1 MSSTGNADAHALF
14 ISDLHLCE
22 SRPDITA
29 QFIQF
34 LQHTA
39 IHAEALYILGDL
51 FEYWAGDDDLTDPHH
66 HSIIQALAGLSQ
78 QGIAC
83 YLIHGNRDF
92 LMGAAFAHAA
102 RLVILQDPSMRN
114 LYGHQV
120 LLSHG
125 DALCTDD
132 VAYQAFR
139 RQVRQPEW
147 QQQFLNQPL
156 ATRKAQI
163 EALRMRSE
171 EEKNIKAESIMDVN
185 EGAVA
190 DLLRT
195 HGYPRIFIHG
205 HTHRPALHQLD
216 IDGHAI
222 ERWVLGDW
230 YEQGSCLE
238 LSQSGC
244 RVLRPGR
251 NTGDRWQ

>member
-102 RLVILQDPSMRN
+102 RLEILQDPSMRN

-156 ATRKAQI
+156 EPEKHRSKRYACVAKKKRTSRRKASWTSTRVPSPI
-163 EALRMRSE
+163 FSERMAILEFSFTAIRTGLHCTNSTLTGMPSNAGYWE
-171 EEKNIKAESIMDVN
+171 TGTNKAAASN
-185 EGAVA
+185 
-190 DLLRT
+190 
-195 HGYPRIFIHG
+195 
-205 HTHRPALHQLD
+205 
-216 IDGHAI
+216 
-222 ERWVLGDW
+222 
-230 YEQGSCLE
+230 
-238 LSQSGC
+238 
-244 RVLRPGR
+244 
-251 NTGDRWQ
+251 